1 VRYLYAQ
8 GLEAPTHAPA
18 VVLLGTRQV
27 GKTTVAIAIGR
38 EIAAVYLALKAVIRN
53 PIIFR
58 FTLERLRRL
67 WTMLDSL
74 MRRRLLDRLVSL

>member
-1 VRYLYAQ
+1 M
-8 GLEAPTHAPA
+8 
-18 VVLLGTRQV
+18 VLLGTRQV

-38 EIAAVYLALKAVIRN
+38 EIAAVYLGPEAVIRN
-53 PIIFR
+53 LIIFR

-74 MRRRLLDRLVSL
+74 MRRCSIDS